1 MKLILKENQVRRL
14 VEQVASSLADDPLN
28 TMRNT
33 YGSLVNSISTEA
45 PEITKLAKSMAG
57 FGDESLIGKAKTIGK
72 ILKGNNAK
80 FAPNIPTGNDP
91 MNPLGHKSVITSK
104 FGDRNTGIPGAS
116 TNHKGIDLA
125 APSGSPVCAPL
136 DGTVISSRDTT
147 PNACGGFIQLSHT
160 TMQTKFCH
168 LRQMIVKQG
177 DKVKKGQII
186 GYTGGGATDPM
197 HGIASG
203 PHLHYEILDR
213 SGMPENPLS
222 VEPNL
227 A

>member
-1 MKLILKENQVRRL
+1 MKLILKENQVRKL
-14 VEQVASSLADDPLN
+14 VEQVTSSLTDDPRM
-28 TMRNT
+28 TMAKT
-33 YGSLVNSISTEA
+33 YSDLSNSISTNA
-45 PEITKLAKSMAG
+45 PELTKLAKNMAG
-57 FGDESLIGKAKTIGK
+57 FGDESLLGKAETALNVGKT
-72 ILKGNNAK
+72 L
-80 FAPNIPTGNDP
+80 FAPNIPTSDDP
-91 MNPLGHKSVITSK
+91 MNPLGHKAIITSK

-116 TNHKGIDLA
+116 TNHKGIDLEA
-125 APSGSPVCAPL
+125 ASGSKVYAPL

-147 PNACGGFIQLSHT
+147 PNACGGFIQLSHA

-168 LRQMIVKQG
+168 LRQMVVKQG

-213 SGMPENPLS
+213 SGVAEDPLS